1 VILSNTKDMTIN
13 SDCQDL
19 ITDPACFNAGLV
31 KQNPNPPEREDL
43 KLNIFQAITPNH
55 IFKVQ
60 ALLRSFV
67 EWLRIRY
74 RESEWFVDGYF
85 DKQAFEAE
93 LGSLPG
99 MYAPPKGRLY
109 LAKYDGISAGC
120 AALRNLG
127 NHTCEM
133 KRLFVSA
140 DYHGKRIGRNLAGAL
155 IKDAKAIGYS
165 RMLLDTGY
173 KQVEAQR
180 LYRSLGFSEIKPYY
194 TIPQEVKDRLIF
206 MELVL

>member
-1 VILSNTKDMTIN
+1 MLSNTKDKTIN

-19 ITDPACFNAGLV
+19 YINQFCFNAGLARQDP
-31 KQNPNPPEREDL
+31 KPPEREDL

-55 IFKVQ
+55 IFEVQ

-99 MYAPPKGRLY
+99 MYAPPTGRLY

-120 AALRNLG
+120 AALRSLG

-140 DYHGKRIGRNLAGAL
+140 DYHGKRIGRNLARAL

-194 TIPQEVKDRLIF
+194 VIPQEVKDRLIF

>member
-1 VILSNTKDMTIN
+1 MLSNTKDKTVN

-19 ITDPACFNAGLV
+19 YVNQFCFNAGLARQDF
-31 KQNPNPPEREDL
+31 KPPEREDL
-43 KLNIFQAITPNH
+43 KLNILQAITPNH
-55 IFKVQ
+55 ILGVQ

-93 LGSLPG
+93 LNSLPG

-127 NHTCEM
+127 NYTCEM
-133 KRLFVSA
+133 KRLFVGA
-140 DYHGKRIGRNLAGAL
+140 DFHGKRIGRNLARAL

-194 TIPQEVKDRLIF
+194 EIPQELKDRLIF